1 MLRRIV
7 ISCVRDKLD
16 KTWQMSPPQIG
27 EKPPSGFWLQI
38 CSGHDRIQTIDGHA
52 GWAKLTCLSTP
63 KPQRSASFLTR
74 RGNFFLSKLW
84 WIPLKKSTCM
94 CLWKGLVCPFSKL
107 RLSWGTLDLVELVFL
122 KLWIQWSS
130 FFWSLNPALVES
142 WDYLQ
147 REPAAQEQILFQRIW
162 GWYQS
167 RVCQKWYDLEPPI

>member
-1 MLRRIV
+1 MFLYLLMTIV
-7 ISCVRDKLD
+7 ISCVRGKLD

-63 KPQRSASFLTR
+63 KPQRSVSFLTR
-74 RGNFFLSKLW
+74 RGIF
-84 WIPLKKSTCM
+84 PLQTTLNSLQEVYMYVFVKRISF
-94 CLWKGLVCPFSKL
+94 VPFSKL

-162 GWYQS
+162 GWPQS
-167 RVCQKWYDLEPPI
+167 RVC